1 MKKILAR
8 DEKTCFRHLV
18 SEYLKEN
25 LVKQSK
31 IKQNQY
37 PDQIIP
43 MPSIATLNL
52 ENLITP
58 MGNEENTCSG
68 RENVFPALGI

>member
-1 MKKILAR
+1 VNSKYSA
-8 DEKTCFRHLV
+8 

-37 PDQIIP
+37 SDQIIP
-43 MPSIATLNL
+43 MLSIATLNL
-52 ENLITP
+52 GNLIKP
-58 MGNEENTCSG
+58 MENEENTCSG